1 MLLLLSLL
9 ACGGCSK
16 EGEDTSKEQET
27 ETKDTAKD
35 TARDTAE

>member
-16 EGEDTSKEQET
+16 EGEDTSKKEQSEIKDT
-27 ETKDTAKD
+27 PKDTAKD
-35 TARDTAE
+35 TAE